1 MQLSCIVKTIILF
14 SFSSSPSDS
23 TVDVEF
29 YALCNNTS
37 VSRLKL
43 TETVFMLN
51 QFALYPEFPANLF
64 SVPVLSPKVS
74 EVGFQTNRTVNNGA
88 NIFLVFLNFVVTL
101 LWNKSVNTLRYI
113 ILDNGSLTCH
123 LEQPVNSFMVTSVE
137 K

>member
-74 EVGFQTNRTVNNGA
+74 EVGFQTNRTVNNDA
-88 NIFLVFLNFVVTL
+88 NIF
-101 LWNKSVNTLRYI
+101 
-113 ILDNGSLTCH
+113 
-123 LEQPVNSFMVTSVE
+123 
-137 K
+137 